1 MENLTELWQTYITH
15 KSAKAREELIL
26 HYTFLAKY
34 AVARLGLKLPRSL
47 EQEDLLSYGVM
58 GLIEAVDRFDLS
70 YGVKFESFA
79 LARIKGQ
86 IIDSIRALDIL
97 PRSVY
102 RHAKDIETAFGE
114 LNQSLNR
121 VPTDKEVASVLQ
133 ISLKEYY
140 KWLNAASW
148 VVVSLDQPI
157 VFGNGE
163 QMNLYDSLED
173 EKMSDPASQF
183 DKQEI
188 KGRVVHAIKELPD
201 REQLMISL
209 YYNDGLTMKEIG
221 EVLGVSES
229 RVSQMHAK
237 TILVLK
243 SIINLGAKSSMHATR
258 TKRGRYASAF
268 SALS

>member
-1 MENLTELWQTYITH
+1 MENLTELWKDYTRN
-15 KSAKAREELIL
+15 KNVKAREDLIL
-26 HYTFLAKY
+26 HYTFLVKY

-47 EQEDLLSYGVM
+47 EQDDLLSYGIM

-86 IIDSIRALDIL
+86 IIDSIRSLDIL

-102 RHAKDIETAFGE
+102 RHAKDIETAFSQ

-121 VPTDKEVASVLQ
+121 VPTDKEVASALE

-163 QMNLYDSLED
+163 QMSLYDSLED
-173 EKMSDPASQF
+173 EKMSDPATQF

-188 KGRVVHAIKELPD
+188 KGRVVCAIKELPD

-243 SIINLGAKSSMHATR
+243 SIINLGLNVPTR
-258 TKRGRYASAF
+258 GTYKKRGTYVSAF
-268 SALS
+268 SALG